1 VELDDFELSK
11 LAAVANYRSQ
21 PLKILDNL
29 LHADSWTQAIKPRVP
44 VYFV

>member
-1 VELDDFELSK
+1 VEPDDFELSK

-21 PLKILDNL
+21 LHEVLDNL
-29 LHADSWTQAIKPRVP
+29 LHDGSWTQAIEPRVP